1 MGEGKEELG
10 VLYKCDSVEEC
21 RPLFLLLTLLG
32 FLKVIS
38 CWVITVPNSTR
49 HIVSDQSIFA
59 DRMDE

>member
-1 MGEGKEELG
+1 M
-10 VLYKCDSVEEC
+10 CDSVEEC
-21 RPLFLLLTLLG
+21 RPLFLLLTLLR